1 MRNSVSASSAKALC
15 DPSSLP
21 RVCICLCIWSS
32 QPADGLFSSKL
43 SFHRNQS
50 ASLSGARSTCSP
62 SASSAASTPLSSSVR
77 QSGVP
82 TAAMRRPLVRSAPI
96 SLPAVCSCS
105 QPGRASHCAEMS
117 ARLSAGAA
125 CRWAGTRRRCRT
137 ERPSQ
142 GRAAYGGTDQ
152 RRTVHRR
159 CTWCSSAV
167 RGSGEQWL
175 PDALQTGAG
184 CRIDTSNYTHGGKEQ
199 ATVFSAV
206 KASIDNNLPI
216 IIRLNS
222 SDGKKTH
229 FVTAIAYTGS
239 CSSASSISVIDPAGG
254 VIRTLE
260 EAGTARNE
268 TVYGDYIATAR
279 RS

>member
-1 MRNSVSASSAKALC
+1 MPQFRLFCYSMPLSASGK
-15 DPSSLP
+15 
-21 RVCICLCIWSS
+21 
-32 QPADGLFSSKL
+32 
-43 SFHRNQS
+43 
-50 ASLSGARSTCSP
+50 
-62 SASSAASTPLSSSVR
+62 
-77 QSGVP
+77 
-82 TAAMRRPLVRSAPI
+82 
-96 SLPAVCSCS
+96 
-105 QPGRASHCAEMS
+105 
-117 ARLSAGAA
+117 
-125 CRWAGTRRRCRT
+125 
-137 ERPSQ
+137 
-142 GRAAYGGTDQ
+142 
-152 RRTVHRR
+152 
-159 CTWCSSAV
+159 
-167 RGSGEQWL
+167 GSGLRSLKADLLNGLVENTKIENPDIVKLVGNSGCSLVAVLNTANIYGPREFTPNEVLTACGNWGANGLNTWAL
-175 PDALQTGAG
+175 PSKCNGK
-184 CRIDTSNYTHGGKEQ
+184 IDTSNYTHGGKEQ